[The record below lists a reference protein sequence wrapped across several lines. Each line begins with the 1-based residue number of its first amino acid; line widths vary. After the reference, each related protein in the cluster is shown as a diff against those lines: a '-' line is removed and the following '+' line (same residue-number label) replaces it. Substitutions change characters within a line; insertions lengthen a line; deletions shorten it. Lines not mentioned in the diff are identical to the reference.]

1 MFGQTTHYATST
13 NQGLKTK
20 IENFGKLLRKRHKS
34 VDGMLALKV
43 CIHEIRSLRELL
55 ASTKEAY
62 KKGEM
67 N

>member
-1 MFGQTTHYATST
+1 MKGKKKVISESKK
-13 NQGLKTK
+13 GLKGK
-20 IENFGKLLRKRHKS
+20 IENLGRVLKRRHKS

-55 ASTKEAY
+55 NTTKEAY

>member
-1 MFGQTTHYATST
+1 MKGKKKAISESKT
-13 NQGLKTK
+13 GLKGK
-20 IENFGKLLRKRHKS
+20 IENLGKVLKRRHKS

-55 ASTKEAY
+55 ASTKKAY

>member
-1 MFGQTTHYATST
+1 MKGKKKVISESKK
-13 NQGLKTK
+13 GLKGK
-20 IENFGKLLRKRHKS
+20 IENLGKVLKRRHKS
-34 VDGMLALKV
+34 VDGMLALKI

>member
-1 MFGQTTHYATST
+1 MKGKKKVISETKKC
-13 NQGLKTK
+13 LKGK
-20 IENFGKLLRKRHKS
+20 IEHLGKLLAKRHSKN
-34 VDGMLALKV
+34 DMLAIKV
-43 CIHEIRSLRELL
+43 CIHEIKSFRELL